1 MEIKLQAK
9 ELAKKLEQVSKV
21 VPSNSVIPILKNVLV
36 ETRGDVA
43 LITASDSEMWLSV
56 KCELLENSQ
65 DLRLCVNAN
74 DMLSLIKNLGDR
86 QITITIDEES
96 SSITCGYESGKFTIP
111 YDNAD
116 EFPKANMNGDDLH
129 SIIMD
134 SSKLLNAIEMTR
146 FAAADS
152 DKLMPSL
159 NGVHIDFSKE
169 GMVSVATN
177 KQKAA
182 MFKDKEVSLETEE
195 KVGFTVPKKVASV
208 LSAVLETVDGDVK
221 LSFNDAAIHVN
232 NRDFKLSAR
241 LIEYKY
247 PKYDML
253 FVTNRMCTA
262 TINKDML
269 SLALKRVTP
278 ASNEMSNLVMFK
290 FSNGCVTLSTESVE
304 FGKSASETVT
314 CDCDGDM
321 SIGFKGSSVMDVL
334 RNLDD
339 EDIVIE
345 LSGEQR
351 PAAFY
356 TVFSH
361 SREEFMVVCT
371 PMILNPLA
379 K

>member
-74 DMLSLIKNLGDR
+74 DILSLVKNIGDR
-86 QITITIDEES
+86 RITISVDEES
-96 SSITCGYESGKFTIP
+96 SSITCEYEFGKFTIP
-111 YDNAD
+111 YENAD
-116 EFPKANMNGDDLH
+116 EFPTANMNGDGLH
-129 SIIMD
+129 NIIMD
-134 SSKLLNAIEMTR
+134 SSKLLNAMEMTR
-146 FAAADS
+146 FAAEDS

-159 NGVHIDFSKE
+159 NGVHIDFSEE

-182 MFKDKEVSLETEE
+182 KFEDKDVRLSVEGSA
-195 KVGFTVPKKVASV
+195 GFTVPKKVASV
-208 LSAVLETVDGDVK
+208 LSSILCTVEGDVK

-253 FVTNRMCTA
+253 FMTNRMCTA
-262 TINKDML
+262 TISKDML

-321 SIGFKGSSVMDVL
+321 RIGFKGSSVMDVL

-339 EDIVIE
+339 ENIIIE

-356 TVFSH
+356 TVVSH

>member
-74 DMLSLIKNLGDR
+74 DILSLVKNIGDR
-86 QITITIDEES
+86 IITISVDEES
-96 SSITCGYESGKFTIP
+96 SSITCGYEFGKFTIP
-111 YDNAD
+111 YENAD
-116 EFPKANMNGDDLH
+116 EFPTANMNGDGLH
-129 SIIMD
+129 NIIMD
-134 SSKLLNAIEMTR
+134 SSKLLNAMEMTR
-146 FAAADS
+146 FAAADN

-159 NGVHIDFSKE
+159 NGVHIDFSEK

-177 KQKAA
+177 TQKAA
-182 MFKDKEVSLETEE
+182 KFEDKDVRLS
-195 KVGFTVPKKVASV
+195 VDGSAGFTVPKKVASV
-208 LSAVLETVDGDVK
+208 LSSILFTVEEDVK

-241 LIEYKY
+241 LVEYKY

-278 ASNEMSNLVMFK
+278 ASNEMSNLVMFE
-290 FSNGCVTLSTESVE
+290 FSNGRVTLSTESVE
-304 FGKSASETVT
+304 FGKSANETVT

-321 SIGFKGSSVMDVL
+321 RIGFKGSSVMDIL

-356 TVFSH
+356 TVVSH
-361 SREEFMVVCT
+361 SREEFIIVCM
-371 PMILNPLA
+371 PMLIQ
-379 K
+379 

>member
-74 DMLSLIKNLGDR
+74 DILSLVKNIGDR
-86 QITITIDEES
+86 KITISVDEES
-96 SSITCGYESGKFTIP
+96 SSITCGYEFGKFTIQ
-111 YDNAD
+111 YENAD
-116 EFPKANMNGDDLH
+116 EFPTANMNGDGLH
-129 SIIMD
+129 NIIMD
-134 SSKLLNAIEMTR
+134 GSKLLNAMEMTR
-146 FAAADS
+146 FAAADNN
-152 DKLMPSL
+152 KLMPSL
-159 NGVHIDFSKE
+159 NGVHIDFSEE

-177 KQKAA
+177 NQKAA
-182 MFKDKEVSLETEE
+182 KFEDKDVRLS
-195 KVGFTVPKKVASV
+195 VDGSAGFTVPKKVASV
-208 LSAVLETVDGDVK
+208 LSSILCTVEGDVK
-221 LSFNDAAIHVN
+221 LSFNDSAIHVN
-232 NRDFKLSAR
+232 NKDFKLSAR
-241 LIEYKY
+241 LVEYKY

-253 FVTNRMCTA
+253 FMTNSMCTA

-278 ASNEMSNLVMFK
+278 ASNEMSNLVTFK

-321 SIGFKGSSVMDVL
+321 RIGFKGSNVMDIL

-356 TVFSH
+356 TVVSH
-361 SREEFMVVCT
+361 SREEFITVCM
-371 PMILNPLA
+371 PMLIQ
-379 K
+379 